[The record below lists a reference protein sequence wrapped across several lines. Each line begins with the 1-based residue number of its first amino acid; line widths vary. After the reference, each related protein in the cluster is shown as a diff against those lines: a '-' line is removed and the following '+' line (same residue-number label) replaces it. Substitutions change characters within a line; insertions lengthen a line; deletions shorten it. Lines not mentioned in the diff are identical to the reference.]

1 MNSQSVSTSH
11 GQERECGV
19 GARGE
24 KKETKLAPFLMAVSQ
39 VLTTAAQFSA
49 ITLYTLKA
57 PDVALVGPQ
66 EGRDTDTFLKGWKES
81 QRSPGHLEKIVI
93 GQDHD

>member
-1 MNSQSVSTSH
+1 
-11 GQERECGV
+11 
-19 GARGE
+19 
-24 KKETKLAPFLMAVSQ
+24 MAVSQ

-66 EGRDTDTFLKGWKES
+66 EGRDTDTFLKGWMGEGME
-81 QRSPGHLEKIVI
+81 RVPEEP
-93 GQDHD
+93 